1 MPRVISNQSRFVKS
15 ETKRLK
21 QAERLIANTIKAR
34 AVVLAPKLTGDLQA
48 NGRVLVVNGGLRVKF
63 GDEDVPYARRRHF
76 ENKKNPQTLNYL
88 QRAGDSVMKESIK
101 RYVK

>member
-1 MPRVISNQSRFVKS
+1 MARVISNPSQFIKS

-21 QAERLIANTIKAR
+21 QAETMMAKTIKAR
-34 AVVLAPKLTGDLQA
+34 AVVLAPKLTGALRA

-76 ENKKNPQTLNYL
+76 ENRKNPQTLNYL
-88 QRAGDSVMKESIK
+88 QKAGDSVMKESIK

>member
-34 AVVLAPKLTGDLQA
+34 AVVLAPKLTGALRA
-48 NGRVLVVNGGLRVKF
+48 NGRVLVVNSGLRVKF

-88 QRAGDSVMKESIK
+88 QRAGDSVMKESIR
-101 RYVK
+101 RYIK